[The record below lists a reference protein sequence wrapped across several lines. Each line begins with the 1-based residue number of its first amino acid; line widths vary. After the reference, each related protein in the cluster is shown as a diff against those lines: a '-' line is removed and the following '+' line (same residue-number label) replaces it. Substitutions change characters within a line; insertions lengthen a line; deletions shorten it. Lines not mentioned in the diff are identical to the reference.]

1 MISHAITN
9 KIICNFINPFNQQKV
24 CDANLNQ
31 KLKEKIDESVGAV
44 LPITVI
50 VLLLSIF
57 VVPMETGTIA
67 LFLVGALM
75 LIIGMAFFQLGAE
88 MAMTPLGEG
97 VGSQIMKTRRL
108 SILVIVC
115 FVMGIIITIAEPDLA
130 VLANQVPSI
139 PNNVL
144 IWTVAVGVGL
154 FLVMAVLRIL
164 FKLSLPL
171 LLCILY
177 GAVFLLSFAAPA
189 DFIAVAFDSGGVTTG
204 PMTVPFIMAI
214 GIGLSST
221 RSDKNGSSD
230 SFGLISFCSIGPIIM
245 VLLLGIFYHPTDA
258 AYNATVIP
266 DVITMQDV
274 MREFV
279 HMVPDYGKEVFSSIL
294 PVLVV
299 FLLFQLVSRRYHKRQ
314 MIKMLVG
321 FLYTIIGLILFLTGV
336 NVGFAP
342 VGSLLG
348 GSLAGQT
355 WKWLLIPIGALI
367 GYYIVKAEPAV
378 QVLNKQVE
386 DVTNGSIS
394 RETMNLCL
402 SIGVSASVALA
413 LIRVL
418 TGISIY
424 WLLIPGYIIALALP
438 RFVPKVFVGIA
449 FDSGGVASGPM
460 TSTFLLPLAMG
471 ACTAVGGNVVTDAF
485 GVVAMVAMA
494 PLIAVQIMGVLYQIK
509 IKKSTFA
516 TVVMADIDDNAIL
529 DFEEE

>member
-1 MISHAITN
+1 MN
-9 KIICNFINPFNQQKV
+9 K
-24 CDANLNQ
+24 
-31 KLKEKIDESVGAV
+31 KLKEKMNESIQAV
-44 LPITVI
+44 LPITAI

-67 LFLVGALM
+67 LFLTGAFM

-88 MAMTPLGEG
+88 MSMTPLGEG
-97 VGSQIMKTRRL
+97 VGSQIMKAKNL
-108 SILVIVC
+108 FILILVC
-115 FVMGIIITIAEPDLA
+115 FVMGVIITIAEPDLQ

-139 PNNVL
+139 PNEVL
-144 IWTVAVGVGL
+144 IWTVAVGVGI
-154 FLVMAVLRIL
+154 FLVIAVLRIL
-164 FKLSLPL
+164 FHISLPML
-171 LLCILY
+171 LFILY
-177 GAVFLLSFAAPA
+177 ALLFLLSFAAPA

-230 SFGLISFCSIGPIIM
+230 SFGLISFCSIGPIVM
-245 VLLLGIFYHPTDA
+245 VLLLGIFYNPGDA
-258 AYNATVIP
+258 AYTATPIP
-266 DVITMQDV
+266 AVITMQDV

-279 HMVPDYGKEVFSSIL
+279 HMLPDYGKEVFSSIL

-299 FLLFQLVSRRYHKRQ
+299 FLLFQLITRRYHSKQ
-314 MIKMLVG
+314 SVKMLIG

-348 GSLAGQT
+348 SNLAAQS
-355 WKWLLIPIGALI
+355 WKWVLIPIGALI

-378 QVLNKQVE
+378 QVLNVQVE
-386 DVTNGSIS
+386 EVTNGSIS
-394 RETMNLCL
+394 RESMNLCL
-402 SIGVSASVALA
+402 SIGVSVSVALA
-413 LIRVL
+413 LLRVL

-424 WLLIPGYIIALALP
+424 WLLIPGYIIALVLT

-494 PLIAVQIMGVLYQIK
+494 PLIAIQIMGVRYNLK
-509 IKKSTFA
+509 LKKSSIA
-516 TVVMADIDDNAIL
+516 LTVPLDIDDNAIL
-529 DFEEE
+529 EFGEV

>member
-1 MISHAITN
+1 MN
-9 KIICNFINPFNQQKV
+9 K
-24 CDANLNQ
+24 
-31 KLKEKIDESVGAV
+31 KLREKIDESVNAV

-75 LIIGMAFFQLGAE
+75 LVVGMAFFQLGAE
-88 MAMTPLGEG
+88 MSMTPLGEG
-97 VGSQIMKTRRL
+97 VGSQIMKTKKL
-108 SILVIVC
+108 YVLITVC
-115 FVMGIIITIAEPDLA
+115 FVMGIIITIAEPDLQ

-139 PNNVL
+139 PNEVL
-144 IWTVAVGVGL
+144 IWTVAVGVGI
-154 FLVMAVLRIL
+154 FLVVAVLRIL
-164 FKLSLPL
+164 FGLSLPL

-177 GAVFLLSFAAPA
+177 GLLFLLSFAAPA

-214 GIGLSST
+214 GIGLSAT

-230 SFGLISFCSIGPIIM
+230 SFGLISFCSVGPIVM
-245 VLLLGIFYHPTDA
+245 VLLLGIFFHPTDA
-258 AYNATVIP
+258 AYRPTPIP
-266 DVITMQDV
+266 NVITMQDV
-274 MREFV
+274 TREFV
-279 HMVPDYGKEVFSSIL
+279 HMIPDYCMEVLSSIL
-294 PVLVV
+294 PVLCV
-299 FLLFQLVSRRYHKRQ
+299 FFLFQLVSRRYHRSQ
-314 MIKMLVG
+314 AIKMIVG
-321 FLYTIIGLILFLTGV
+321 FLYTIIGLVLFLTGV

-348 GSLAGQT
+348 SSLASQAM
-355 WKWLLIPIGALI
+355 KWLLVPIGALI

-394 RETMNLCL
+394 RNSMNMSL
-402 SIGVSASVALA
+402 SVGVSASVALA
-413 LIRVL
+413 LVRVL

-424 WLLIPGYIIALALP
+424 WLLIPGYLIAMGMTK
-438 RFVPKVFVGIA
+438 FVPKVFVGIA

-494 PLIAVQIMGVLYQIK
+494 PLIAIKIMGIRYNLTLKRAVLAP
-509 IKKSTFA
+509 S
-516 TVVMADIDDNAIL
+516 VLPDIDDNEIL
-529 DFEEE
+529 EFEEI